1 MLKSVSY
8 ALVIVL
14 ALMMAGCAGKQ
25 TPTFTAKYYPQCYD
39 PIDKL
44 CKDQS
49 NSKEIGGTVVG
60 ATIGA
65 LGGAAIGLIATGDWR
80 GAVAGAV
87 AGGVA
92 GGVAGFWKA
101 RLDKIQDQNERLA
114 EYQRALGEQSAGWDL
129 ERATVEKSYQCY
141 IEQIELLKKAYQAK
155 EITREAFLER
165 ANEIKAGVNYIN
177 TYWADAQSRMDETL
191 VSGEKYLA
199 EQDALVEKASAAEK
213 KRTQAQR
220 KKSSNDM
227 TRTRQTVASK
237 NKQTNA
243 LKEKTDKM
251 VAELDDI
258 KFEEGNLRTSLEL
271 HIFLPGH
278 AGA

>member
-1 MLKSVSY
+1 
-8 ALVIVL
+8 
-14 ALMMAGCAGKQ
+14 MAGCAGKQ

-49 NSKEIGGTVVG
+49 NSREIGG
-60 ATIGA
+60 AA
-65 LGGAAIGLIATGDWR
+65 AGAAIGALAGAGIGFLTTGKWQ

-141 IEQIELLKKAYQAK
+141 LEQIDLLKQAYKAKQ
-155 EITREAFLER
+155 ITREAFLER

-199 EQDALVEKASAAEK
+199 EQDALVAQASAAEK
-213 KRTQAQR
+213 KRTQVQR
-220 KKSSNDM
+220 RKSANDM
-227 TRTRQTVASK
+227 AKTRQTVASK

-243 LKEKTDKM
+243 IKDK
-251 VAELDDI
+251 ANQQLASLFDERLD
-258 KFEEGNLRTSLEL
+258 EGSARASLEL
-271 HIFLPGH
+271 KLFGFVR
-278 AGA
+278 AGV

>member
-1 MLKSVSY
+1 MLS
-8 ALVIVL
+8 LVMV
-14 ALMMAGCAGKQ
+14 GCAGKQ
-25 TPTFTAKYYPQCYD
+25 TPTFNAKYYPQCYD

-49 NSKEIGGTVVG
+49 HSKEIGG
-60 ATIGA
+60 AA
-65 LGGAAIGLIATGDWR
+65 AGAAIGAIAGAGIGFLATGKWQ

-87 AGGVA
+87 AGGVV

-141 IEQIELLKKAYQAK
+141 LEQIDLLKKAYKAK

-165 ANEIKAGVNYIN
+165 AAEIKAGVNYIN

-199 EQDALVEKASAAEK
+199 EQDELVAKAPAAEK

-220 KKSSNDM
+220 RKSAND
-227 TRTRQTVASK
+227 TSRTRQSVASK

-243 LKEKTDKM
+243 IKQKTNDAV
-251 VAELDDI
+251 VALLDE
-258 KFEEGNLRTSLEL
+258 KFEENILRTDLEL
-271 HIFLPGH
+271 ELFELVRIC
-278 AGA
+278 A